1 MTYVLEKLEAKPVA
15 VKPASMLNITEGR

>member
-15 VKPASMLNITEGR
+15 VKHASMLNITEER